1 MQTRYAAAHIY
12 DVYGRM
18 IASYNSYNSD
28 GGPWTDIWTLE
39 ELQFSYQANQI
50 YAAAYRE
57 ARAGLADQK

>member
-1 MQTRYAAAHIY
+1 
-12 DVYGRM
+12 M
-18 IASYNSYNSD
+18 IASYKSYNSD